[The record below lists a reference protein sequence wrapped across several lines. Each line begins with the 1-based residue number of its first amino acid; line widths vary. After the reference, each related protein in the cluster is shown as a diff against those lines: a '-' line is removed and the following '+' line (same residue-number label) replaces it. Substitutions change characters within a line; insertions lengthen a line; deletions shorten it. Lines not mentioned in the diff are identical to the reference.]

1 MKDDL
6 DNVFNADNPVQEDE
20 DLLQL
25 DDPEDPIES
34 VRPLT
39 LKDDYDYEDNT
50 QFMMKNQNGPQYP

>member
-50 QFMMKNQNGPQYP
+50 QFMMKN